1 MRKFPINKAQE
12 TPIVNVA
19 IAGDFLLM
27 IDANGKL
34 KYYLIEDNSI
44 ICEHKTQNQIVKVFP
59 NPSGTRC
66 ICIDNTGNGYL
77 YNPIDDSMIFIP
89 NF

>member
-44 ICEHKTQNQIVKVFP
+44 ICEHKTQN
-59 NPSGTRC
+59 
-66 ICIDNTGNGYL
+66 
-77 YNPIDDSMIFIP
+77 
-89 NF
+89 